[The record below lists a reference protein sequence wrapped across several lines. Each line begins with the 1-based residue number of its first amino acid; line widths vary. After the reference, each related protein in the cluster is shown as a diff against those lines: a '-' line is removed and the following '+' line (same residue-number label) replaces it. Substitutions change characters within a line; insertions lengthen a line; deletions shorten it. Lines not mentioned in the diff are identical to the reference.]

1 MMKTTPYTIPEGIN
15 AIIVEGWANEE
26 GFLNLL
32 LDTGA
37 SHTSL
42 DSNALAISI
51 IQLAQP
57 VDKVLVETA
66 NGVISTNIYLMDSF
80 QSLGIRR
87 TNFSVQILDFV
98 KQRITSEYDGI
109 IGLDFLAGTHF
120 CIDTVQQQI
129 TIQ

>member
-1 MMKTTPYTIPEGIN
+1 MKITPYTVPKGIN
-15 AIIVEGWANEE
+15 AIIIEGWANEE

-42 DSNALAISI
+42 DSNALAISS
-51 IQLAQP
+51 IQLSQP

-66 NGVISTNIYLMDSF
+66 NGVISTNVYLMDSLE
-80 QSLGIRR
+80 SLGIYKSA
-87 TNFSVQILDFV
+87 FPVQIIDFIE
-98 KQRITSEYDGI
+98 RGITSEYDGI